1 MKHAFRDR
9 IKITGTGKL
18 LRRPMRQGHFKAKK
32 STKQKRNL
40 KGTVEVHKADRDYI
54 RQNF

>member
-9 IKITGTGKL
+9 IKITGTGRL
-18 LRRPMRQGHFKAKK
+18 MRRPMRQGHFKAKK
-32 STKQKRNL
+32 TTKQKRNL
-40 KGTVEVHKADRDYI
+40 KGTMEVNKADRDYI